1 MRLPEQQP
9 HWADHHGTMLA
20 SFAPA
25 RRRLVLILATGAAAA
40 VVAGIVVAAVSLT
53 GSKTKAAAQ
62 NQPGP
67 VLLVPGYGGSTS
79 ALNQLA
85 AALRGAGRD
94 ARVIPVPG
102 NGMGD
107 LRVQA
112 RSLAAAAQ
120 TAMKDTGKPSVDVV
134 GYSAGGVVARLW
146 IRDYGGAGRVR
157 RVVTLGSPQHGT
169 DLAALAG
176 SVVGCPTACQQLE
189 PDSELLNGLNAGDE
203 TPAGPQWVSIWST
216 GDEVVVP
223 PDSAA
228 LKGAVNLTLQSIC
241 SRSQVGH
248 GDLPTNPIATRIVL
262 AELNQPSLTVFT
274 SADCGQLSS

>member
-1 MRLPEQQP
+1 
-9 HWADHHGTMLA
+9 MLA
-20 SFAPA
+20 SLAPA
-25 RRRLVLILATGAAAA
+25 RRRLIFILVGGLTVAIIATIAA
-40 VVAGIVVAAVSLT
+40 VGLSVT
-53 GSKTKAAAQ
+53 GSKTKAVAQ

-85 AALRGAGRD
+85 AALRATGRD

-102 NGMGD
+102 SGTGD

-112 RSLAAAAQ
+112 RSLAAAAE
-120 TAMKDTGKPSVDVV
+120 TALKDTGKQSVDVV

-169 DLAALAG
+169 DVAALAG
-176 SVVGCPTACQQLE
+176 STIGCPTACLQLE
-189 PDSELLNGLNAGDE
+189 PDSDLLNSLNAGDE
-203 TPAGPQWVSIWST
+203 TPAGPEWVSIWST

-228 LKGAVNLTLQSIC
+228 LNGAINLTLQSIC
-241 SRSQVGH
+241 SQSRVTH
-248 GDLPTNPIATRIVL
+248 GNLPTDPLVTRIVL
-262 AELNQPSLTVFT
+262 TELNQSNLTAFT

>member
-1 MRLPEQQP
+1 
-9 HWADHHGTMLA
+9 MLA

-25 RRRLVLILATGAAAA
+25 RRRLILIVAAGLAVAVIAALA
-40 VVAGIVVAAVSLT
+40 VVAVSLT

-62 NQPGP
+62 DQPGP

-85 AALRGAGRD
+85 AALRAVGRD

-102 NGMGD
+102 SGTGD

-112 RSLAAAAQ
+112 RSLAAAAA
-120 TAMKDTGKPSVDVV
+120 TALRDTGKPSVDVV

-169 DLAALAG
+169 DVAALAG
-176 SVVGCPTACQQLE
+176 STVGCPTACQQLE

-203 TPAGPQWVSIWST
+203 TPTGPEWVSIWST

-228 LKGAVNLTLQSIC
+228 LNGAINLTLQGIC
-241 SRSQVGH
+241 SDSRVAH
-248 GDLPTNPIATRIVL
+248 GSLPTDPLVTRLVL
-262 AELNQPSLTVFT
+262 AELDQSALTAFT
-274 SADCGQLSS
+274 SGDCERLSS